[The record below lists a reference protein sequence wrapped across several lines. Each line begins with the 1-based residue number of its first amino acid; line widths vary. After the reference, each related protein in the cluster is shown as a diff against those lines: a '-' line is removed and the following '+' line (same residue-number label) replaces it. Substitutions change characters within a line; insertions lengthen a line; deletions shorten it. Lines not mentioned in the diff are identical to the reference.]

1 MSQNNVSKVED
12 SFKQRDSTYGFK
24 GELPAEAPLRH
35 ELDSTPEA
43 EAAELESSVPS
54 WLVESANVD
63 TNTNENKEKE
73 KEKDTSVS
81 DAFGGLGALLAP
93 RKRASSSF
101 GGSLFSG
108 GSGNVDGSI
117 SAGTR
122 EQSLVSERDMTPA
135 QLYAL
140 EEEERRID
148 DAIRESERLVELKV
162 QRASVQ
168 VRINAARMSGIA
180 GAP

>member
-1 MSQNNVSKVED
+1 M
-12 SFKQRDSTYGFK
+12 
-24 GELPAEAPLRH
+24 
-35 ELDSTPEA
+35 
-43 EAAELESSVPS
+43 
-54 WLVESANVD
+54 
-63 TNTNENKEKE
+63 
-73 KEKDTSVS
+73 
-81 DAFGGLGALLAP
+81 
-93 RKRASSSF
+93 
-101 GGSLFSG
+101 FSG
-108 GSGNVDGSI
+108 GNGASDGSV

-180 GAP
+180 QASAVS

>member
-1 MSQNNVSKVED
+1 M
-12 SFKQRDSTYGFK
+12 
-24 GELPAEAPLRH
+24 
-35 ELDSTPEA
+35 
-43 EAAELESSVPS
+43 
-54 WLVESANVD
+54 
-63 TNTNENKEKE
+63 
-73 KEKDTSVS
+73 
-81 DAFGGLGALLAP
+81 
-93 RKRASSSF
+93 
-101 GGSLFSG
+101 FSG
-108 GSGNVDGSI
+108 SGGGNVGSDGSI

>member
-1 MSQNNVSKVED
+1 MSTRSVSMSQHGANKVQEF
-12 SFKQRDSTYGFK
+12 FKQRESSYGIK
-24 GELPAEAPLRH
+24 GELPAEPPARQAPH
-35 ELDSTPEA
+35 ELDSTPFEGPPT
-43 EAAELESSVPS
+43 ELDSSGTPN
-54 WLVESANVD
+54 AN
-63 TNTNENKEKE
+63 KH
-73 KEKDTSVS
+73 TSVS
-81 DAFGGLGALLAP
+81 DPFGGLGVLLAP
-93 RKRASSSF
+93 PKRASSSF
-101 GGSLFSG
+101 GGSMFSG
-108 GSGNVDGSI
+108 SGGGITGSDGSI

>member
-1 MSQNNVSKVED
+1 MFGGGTDASGATRE
-12 SFKQRDSTYGFK
+12 
-24 GELPAEAPLRH
+24 
-35 ELDSTPEA
+35 
-43 EAAELESSVPS
+43 
-54 WLVESANVD
+54 ESA
-63 TNTNENKEKE
+63 
-73 KEKDTSVS
+73 
-81 DAFGGLGALLAP
+81 L
-93 RKRASSSF
+93 
-101 GGSLFSG
+101 
-108 GSGNVDGSI
+108 
-117 SAGTR
+117 
-122 EQSLVSERDMTPA
+122 SERDMTPA